1 MCVCF
6 LLYWHFCRRE
16 NGQLQRKI
24 TKVFE
29 NNTDLFGGVFITAI
43 IGHVFESSTR
53 ITSCIIWTVYN
64 ENNTGNFLAV
74 WLPQIF
80 LFLFGTSTT
89 LVFHIITC
97 CSQWQ
102 QNSSEPRFNRILSMF
117 TSKVHI
123 FLVIHFITF
132 GLLYSFLPAV
142 ILTFVY
148 PTRMIVIFT
157 FILAYFF
164 GTTIIFA
171 ITINFFWPFQHGER
185 APNRNDETRSQQSRE
200 HNQENT
206 SETNGNDETTYQQ
219 SREYSQETVSDTT
232 GLASP
237 NEGNT
242 SNCTKPSLRM
252 VVFFVVLMLAC
263 LFTFFIYAIVV
274 TFLYLLI
281 IGRGAVVN
289 NVPFLLISLLPPTLI
304 SLGGWIIKRIFY

>member
-1 MCVCF
+1 M
-6 LLYWHFCRRE
+6 RE
-16 NGQLQRKI
+16 
-24 TKVFE
+24 VFE
-29 NNTDLFGGVFITAI
+29 NNTEVVGGVFITAI
-43 IGHVFESSTR
+43 IGHAFESSIR
-53 ITSCIIWTVYN
+53 IANCIIWTVHK

-80 LFLFGTSTT
+80 LFLFGTSTN

-97 CSQWQ
+97 RSQWR

-157 FILAYFF
+157 FILAYFI

-171 ITINFFWPFQHGER
+171 ITIKIFWPFQHGER
-185 APNRNDETRSQQSRE
+185 PPNRNDETRSQQSRE
-200 HNQENT
+200 YN
-206 SETNGNDETTYQQ
+206 
-219 SREYSQETVSDTT
+219 QETVSDTT
-232 GLASP
+232 ELASP

-242 SNCTKPSLRM
+242 SNCTKTSLRV

-263 LFTFFIYAIVV
+263 LFTFFMYAIVV

-304 SLGGWIIKRIFY
+304 SLGGWIIKKITC